1 MFTII
6 ETLRGGHDRLIFNTD
21 NKFKAEQF
29 LCRMLNFG
37 VNAYLM
43 TDLEPSEI
51 KSMKKSQFFEEYK

>member
-6 ETLRGGHDRLIFNTD
+6 ETLRGGQDRLIFNT
-21 NKFKAEQF
+21 NSKFKAEQF

-43 TDLEPSEI
+43 TDLETSEVER
-51 KSMKKSQFFEEYK
+51 MKKSQFFEK